1 MKARLILENGTV
13 FNGNMFGAY
22 KDVVGEVIFT
32 TDVVGYQEIITN
44 PAYTGQIVTMTFPV
58 VGNYGINFEDMVSDK
73 AGLTALIVREKCDYP
88 SNFRNEM
95 TLDDFLK
102 QQDVVGLEGIDTRA
116 LTRIIRNNGTMK
128 AVIASENVSDEKIKE
143 MFEGYENSDV
153 VSKVTTKEKYVVN
166 ELGAHNVAFV
176 DMGEK
181 DLALKDFS
189 ARNCRITVYPADA
202 SADEILA
209 ENPETV
215 FVSNGPGSPK
225 DVMQTVETVKE
236 LIGKTAICGVNMGH
250 EIIALALGGEVE
262 KLKFGHHGASYPV
275 KDTQSGKAYITVQNH
290 NYYVSKLPSDTT
302 ETFVNIND
310 KTNEGFKHNSL
321 PIQSVQFT
329 PSDVAAMFEKF
340 LKGGK

>member
-13 FNGNMFGAY
+13 FSGSMFGACR
-22 KDVVGEVIFT
+22 DVVGEVIFT
-32 TDVVGYQEIITN
+32 TEVVGYQEIITN
-44 PAYTGQIVTMTFPV
+44 PAYTGQIVAMTFPV
-58 VGNYGINFEDMVSDK
+58 VGNYGINFEDMASDK

-102 QQDVVGLEGIDTRA
+102 QQGVVGLEGIDTRA

-128 AVIASENVSDEKIKE
+128 AVIASENISDEKIKE
-143 MFEGYENSDV
+143 MFDGYDNSNAAA
-153 VSKVTTKEKYVVN
+153 KVTTKEKYVVN
-166 ELGAHNVAFV
+166 ELGAHNVAFI

-181 DLALKDFS
+181 DLVIKEFS
-189 ARNCRITVYPADA
+189 AKNCKVTVYPADT
-202 SADEILA
+202 SADEILS
-209 ENPETV
+209 ENPELV
-215 FVSNGPGSPK
+215 FVSNGPGAPTDAEK
-225 DVMQTVETVKE
+225 TIETVKE
-236 LIGKTAICGVNMGH
+236 LIGKTAVCGVCMGH
-250 EIIALALGGEVE
+250 QIIALAMGGKVE

-275 KDTQSGKAYITVQNH
+275 KDMQSGRAYITAQNH
-290 NYYVSKLPSDTT
+290 NYYVSELPADTT

-321 PIQSVQFT
+321 PVQSVQFYPADT
-329 PSDVAAMFEKF
+329 AVMFEKF